1 MIVHHLIAPPIPK
14 RISGRPY
21 HSYRTVRTAPANH
34 PVLRVTLC
42 IIVLLPLFGSS
53 SLLLFLSPS
62 LVFFFCVLLS
72 RVSLIPGHWRRFGS
86 FTLSCYPLFLYLFV
100 QVTLFIP
107 PLSADRCLTS
117 SSFSTRWSL
126 STRLIS
132 HSRSGSGLRPK
143 CRLQALFEELR
154 ATVPS
159 VEAGCRI
166 LGMVHRTSRD
176 LSTRRPATLAVVPP

>member
-1 MIVHHLIAPPIPK
+1 MGCRSTPSGRRRARDVVVSPVCAKPYALKRGRSRDAAWWPQATVKCHLYQAYNGSHPQAFIVHHLIAPPIPK

-107 PLSADRCLTS
+107 PLR
-117 SSFSTRWSL
+117 
-126 STRLIS
+126 
-132 HSRSGSGLRPK
+132 
-143 CRLQALFEELR
+143 
-154 ATVPS
+154 
-159 VEAGCRI
+159 
-166 LGMVHRTSRD
+166 
-176 LSTRRPATLAVVPP
+176 